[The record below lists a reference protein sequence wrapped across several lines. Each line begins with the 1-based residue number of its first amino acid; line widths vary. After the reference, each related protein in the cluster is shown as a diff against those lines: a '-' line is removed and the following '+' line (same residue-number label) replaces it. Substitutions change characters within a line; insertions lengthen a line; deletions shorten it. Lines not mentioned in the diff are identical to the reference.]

1 MMIVNLQFTHFDTN
15 TVALASPT
23 TAPSINPTVVH
34 HDPKVN
40 PKTKPKSKNS
50 DRESKHY
57 EWWQGAK
64 RYVGYQYQS
73 RSPKRKDD
81 KN

>member
-1 MMIVNLQFTHFDTN
+1 MAPTSVPSNQP
-15 TVALASPT
+15 SPL
-23 TAPSINPTVVH
+23 PSKTPSPPH
-34 HDPKVN
+34 HSKPIS
-40 PKTKPKSKNS
+40 KPKNS
-50 DRESKHY
+50 NNDRESKHY
-57 EWWQGAK
+57 EWFQGAK